1 MTNTVYITRIA
12 AYLPGEP
19 VTNGEMEEYL
29 GYVSGKPSKSK
40 SIVLRNNG
48 ITSRYYAID
57 KAGNLLETNAAMTA
71 RAVKTLMG
79 SDLTADAIQ
88 MLASGTTSPD
98 QLLPGHANMVHG
110 LIGGRNMEVSGNTGS
125 CLSGFHAFKSAWL
138 HIAAGIHQNAVVTG
152 SELWSKNF
160 RHEYFEEEAQKLQ
173 ELENQ
178 PYIAFDRDFLRW
190 MLSDGAAAALLSD
203 KPGPELSLRVDWIE
217 SRSFAHE
224 LETCMY
230 MGAEKDHE
238 TGNLKGFREYTGK
251 EWLSESIFAIKQDT
265 KLLGRYIISK
275 GLEYTREMV
284 QKYGLKAEDI
294 DWVLPHI
301 SSMFFHEKMQTGY
314 SEIGFPVP
322 AEKWYTNL
330 TRVGNLGSA
339 AFLFIIEEM
348 WRTGMLRKG
357 QRLLV
362 MVPESAR
369 FAYGYAHLTVV

>member
-1 MTNTVYITRIA
+1 MTNSVYITRIA
-12 AYLPGEP
+12 AYLPGAP
-19 VTNGEMEEYL
+19 VPNAEMEEYL
-29 GYVSGKPSKSK
+29 GFVSGKPSKSK

-57 KAGNLLETNAAMTA
+57 KTGKLLETNAEMTA
-71 RAVKTLMG
+71 KAVRSLLNG
-79 SDLTADAIQ
+79 DIRPDEVQL
-88 MLASGTTSPD
+88 LCSGTTSPD

-110 LIGGRNMEVSGNTGS
+110 LLGGSQMEVSGNTGS
-125 CLSGFHAFKSAWL
+125 CLSGFHAFKTAWL
-138 HIAAGIHQNAVVTG
+138 NLLAGLHQNAVVTG

-190 MLSDGAAAALLSD
+190 MLSDGAAAALLETRPARD
-203 KPGPELSLRVDWIE
+203 MSLRIDWIE
-217 SRSFAHE
+217 SKSFAHE
-224 LETCMY
+224 LKTCMY
-230 MGAEKDHE
+230 MGGDKDPQ
-238 TGNLKGFREYTGK
+238 TGDLKGFREYTDK
-251 EWLSESIFAIKQDT
+251 EWLTNSIFAIKQDT
-265 KLLGRYIISK
+265 KLLGKFIIRK
-275 GLEYTREMV
+275 GLEYTDEIV
-284 QKYGLKAEDI
+284 KKHGLKAEEI

-301 SSMFFHEKMQTGY
+301 SSMFFHEQMQNGY
-314 SEIGFPVP
+314 REIGFHIP
-322 AEKWYTNL
+322 AERWFTNL
-330 TRVGNLGSA
+330 TTVGNLGSA

-348 WRTGMLRKG
+348 WRSDRLKKG

>member
-1 MTNTVYITRIA
+1 
-12 AYLPGEP
+12 
-19 VTNGEMEEYL
+19 MEEYL

-57 KAGNLLETNAAMTA
+57 KAGNLLETNAGMTA
-71 RAVKTLMG
+71 RAVKALMDN
-79 SDLTADAIQ
+79 DLTADTIQ

-160 RHEYFEEEAQKLQ
+160 RHEYFEEEALKLQ
-173 ELENQ
+173 ELEKQ

-230 MGAEKDHE
+230 MGGEKNHE
-238 TGNLKGFREYTGK
+238 TGGLRGFREYTDK

-314 SEIGFPVP
+314 NEIGFPVP